1 MVFKNMEGQVGI
13 EKGQRERTSLIYSAD
28 IYSLAV
34 KSQPKKWAL
43 VEFLGQYG
51 LGMRESGD
59 CKHASPRNCGLV
71 R

>member
-34 KSQPKKWAL
+34 KS
-43 VEFLGQYG
+43 
-51 LGMRESGD
+51 
-59 CKHASPRNCGLV
+59 
-71 R
+71 